1 MNNKVSPENDI
12 VIVVAG
18 TAGLSAA
25 VAAAES
31 GTNVAVFFYD
41 YPMML
46 PATTMG
52 FCINSGRMAED
63 NDIEY
68 LKHGI

>member
-31 GTNVAVFFYD
+31 GTNVAVFF
-41 YPMML
+41 MM
-46 PATTMG
+46 
-52 FCINSGRMAED
+52 IIR
-63 NDIEY
+63 
-68 LKHGI
+68 